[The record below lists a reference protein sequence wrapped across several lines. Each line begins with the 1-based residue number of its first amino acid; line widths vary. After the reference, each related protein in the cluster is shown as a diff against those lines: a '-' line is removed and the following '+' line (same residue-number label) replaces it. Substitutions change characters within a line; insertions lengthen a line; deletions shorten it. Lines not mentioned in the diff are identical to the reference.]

1 MSALISKEMLTPPS
15 DRISDMTVTISRL
28 YDNYADARRAVTSLE
43 AAGLPHSDLSI
54 VSNNSDNWYDL
65 NKRVDRDRDGTDDRA
80 EGAATGAGVGAG
92 LGGAAGLLAG
102 LGLLAI
108 PGLGPVV
115 AAGWLAST
123 ALGATAG
130 AATGGM
136 IGALTQSGVPE
147 EEAPLY
153 AEGVRRGGTLVSA
166 RVPEADRSR
175 YETILDQ
182 SSVNLVDRRAAWRKA
197 GWDRYDP
204 SARPYGADEVRKE
217 RQLYGGGVR

>member
-1 MSALISKEMLTPPS
+1 
-15 DRISDMTVTISRL
+15 MTVTISRL
-28 YDNYADARRAVTSLE
+28 YDNYADAQRAVTRLE
-43 AAGLPHSDLSI
+43 AAGLPQADLSI
-54 VSNNSDNWYDL
+54 VANNSDNWYGAD
-65 NKRVDRDRDGTDDRA
+65 KKVDRDRDGTDDRA
-80 EGAATGAGVGAG
+80 EGAATGAGIGAG
-92 LGGAAGLLAG
+92 IGGVAGLLAG

-136 IGALTQSGVPE
+136 VGALTQAGVSE

-166 RVPEADRSR
+166 RVPEADRARFESM
-175 YETILDQ
+175 LDQ
-182 SSVNLVDRRAAWRKA
+182 SAVNIRERGAAWRRS
-197 GWDRYDP
+197 GWKTFDP
-204 SARPYGADEVRKE
+204 SAQPYTADDVREE
-217 RQLYGGGVR
+217 RQLYREGIR